1 MILFF
6 LMIRLPPRSTRTD
19 TLFPYTTLFR
29 SNRRAVLGLVG
40 SKCAVTGA
48 VQFPPS
54 EIGVAQNAP
63 TLGAQEAY
71 PLADIP
77 ARVVTFTADN
87 LTYTPDP
94 PGYYGMIDFDGG
106 GRMLAEFTDAAEGEI
121 TVGAEVRMMFRIK
134 HVDERSG
141 FIKYFW
147 KAVPAARGV

>member
-94 PGYYGMIDFDGG
+94 HGYYGMIDFDGG
-106 GRMLAEFTDAAEGEI
+106 GRMLAEFTYEAGGEI
-121 TVGAEVRMMFRIK
+121 TVGAGVRLLFGLQ
-134 HVDERSG
+134 HVRGREGLMQRERCG
-141 FIKYFW
+141 
-147 KAVPAARGV
+147 